1 MNQNGEK
8 EKWWLHLSYRVARG
22 VAVVAFVFSLIVC
35 ILLIANYLQL
45 KAVDPLNNP
54 ALNSLLEKLQME
66 PNDVEL
72 RDEIR
77 AIDLLARKAY
87 FTSQWQIRTGGFML
101 LAGIV
106 LFIVCIKIMKGLR
119 PRIPQPG
126 KPRSEDSIFRSKSLA
141 RRLIATGG
149 AILLVVSLLFA
160 FLSYDELTG
169 KGMLKLSGTDK
180 MGREQEDDIAGRS
193 VDEKPGGKFEAIQG
207 GAIDYPSPEEQM
219 ENWPSFRGPG
229 GIGIAGAD
237 NAPTFWDG
245 KSGEGILWKVALSK
259 PGLNSPIL
267 WQDLLFLSGADEDG
281 QEVYCFNRH
290 TGELLWSRL
299 INDIPGSPAV
309 LPEVSPDTGY
319 AASTMTTDGQR
330 VFAIFPTGDIVCF
343 DFEGNRVWAKNI
355 GMPENHYGHAS
366 SLIMYKSRLLVQYDD
381 AAEPRLIA
389 LDAATGESQGEIL
402 REVAASWASPIL
414 VNTGSRYELILSATP
429 YRTSYDPETG
439 EELWRIECLMGEVG
453 PSPSYAA
460 GRVFA
465 VNQYALLAAIDTE
478 TREMLWEAYEDL
490 PDASSPLATDNY
502 LIVPTNYGV
511 VTSFNAETGEVL
523 WTHEF
528 DNGFYSSPILVGDK
542 VYLMDRSGVMHIFM
556 KAEEFQLVE
565 ESELGECSDSTPA
578 FTDDLIYIR
587 GIENLYCIG
596 NSDE

>member
-8 EKWWLHLSYRVARG
+8 EKWWAHLSYRVARG
-22 VAVVAFVFSLIVC
+22 VAVVVFSFSLIVC

-54 ALNSLLEKLQME
+54 ALTSLLEKLEMN
-66 PNDVEL
+66 PNDEEL

-87 FTSQWQIRTGGFML
+87 FTSQWQIRAGGFML
-101 LAGIV
+101 LGGVV
-106 LFIVCIKIMKGLR
+106 LFIVCLKIMKELR

-141 RRLIATGG
+141 RRLIAGG
-149 AILLVVSLLFA
+149 GTILLGVSLLFA
-160 FLSYDELTG
+160 LLSYDELTG
-169 KGMLKLSGTDK
+169 RGVLKLSRIMK
-180 MGREQEDDIAGRS
+180 MGEDQEVDVAGRS
-193 VDEKPGGKFEAIQG
+193 PNEKPEPRFRQIREGV
-207 GAIDYPSPEEQM
+207 IDYPSPENQLD
-219 ENWPSFRGPG
+219 NWPSFRGPG
-229 GIGIAGAD
+229 GLGRAGSH

-245 KSGEGILWKVALSK
+245 TSGEGILWKAALPK

-290 TGELLWSRL
+290 TGDLLWSRQ

-319 AASTMTTDGQR
+319 AAPTMTTDGQR
-330 VFAIFPTGDIVCF
+330 VYAIFSTGDIVCF
-343 DFEGNRVWAKNI
+343 DFEGNRVWVKNL

-366 SLIMYKSRLLVQYDD
+366 SLIMYRSRLLVQYDD

-389 LDAATGESQGEIL
+389 LDAATGELQGEIL
-402 REVAASWASPIL
+402 REVMASWASPIL
-414 VNTGSRYELILSATP
+414 VNTGSRHELILSATP
-429 YRTSYDPETG
+429 YLTSYNPETG
-439 EELWRIECLMGEVG
+439 EELWRVECLMGEVG

-465 VNQYALLAAIDTE
+465 VNQNAILAAIDIE
-478 TREMLWEAYEDL
+478 TREMLWEAYDDL
-490 PDASSPLATDNY
+490 PDASSPLATDRY
-502 LIVPTNYGV
+502 LIVPTSYGV
-511 VTSFNAETGEVL
+511 VTSFNAGTGEVL

-528 DNGFYSSPILVGDK
+528 DKGFYSSPILVGDK

-556 KAEEFQLVE
+556 AAEEFQLVAE
-565 ESELGECSDSTPA
+565 AELGERSDSTPA
-578 FTDDLIYIR
+578 FMEDRIYIR

-596 NSDE
+596 NADE

>member
-8 EKWWLHLSYRVARG
+8 EKWWVHLSYRVARG

-45 KAVDPLNNP
+45 KIVDPLNNP
-54 ALNSLLEKLQME
+54 ALTSLLQKLQLDPSDE
-66 PNDVEL
+66 EL

-87 FTSQWQIRTGGFML
+87 FSSQWQIRTGGFML
-101 LAGIV
+101 LGGVV
-106 LFIVCIKIMKGLR
+106 LFIVCLKIMKELR

-126 KPRSEDSIFRSKSLA
+126 KLRSEDSILRSKSLA

-149 AILLVVSLLFA
+149 AILLVVALLFA
-160 FLSYDELTG
+160 LLSYDELTD
-169 KGMLKLSGTDK
+169 KGVLKLGRIMK
-180 MGREQEDDIAGRS
+180 MGKEPEDDIVGQS
-193 VDEKPGGKFEAIQG
+193 VDRFRLIQE
-207 GAIDYPSPEEQM
+207 GAIDYATAEEQR

-229 GIGIAGAD
+229 GIGIAGAE

-245 KSGEGILWKVALSK
+245 KSGEGILWKASLPK

-267 WQDLLFLSGADEDG
+267 WQELLFLSGADEDG
-281 QEVYCFNRH
+281 QEVYCFNRN
-290 TGELLWSRL
+290 TGELLWSRQ
-299 INDIPGSPAV
+299 INDIPGSPDV

-319 AASTMTTDGQR
+319 AAPTMTTDGQR

-343 DFEGNRVWAKNI
+343 DFEGNRVWAKNL

-389 LDAATGESQGEIL
+389 LEAATGEPQGEIQ
-402 REVAASWASPIL
+402 REVATSWASPIL
-414 VNTGSRYELILSATP
+414 VNTGSHHELILSATP
-429 YRTSYDPETG
+429 YLTSYNPETG

-465 VNQYALLAAIDTE
+465 VNQFAILAAIDIE
-478 TREMLWEAYEDL
+478 KGAILWEAYEDL
-490 PDASSPLATDNY
+490 PDASSPLATDRY
-502 LIVPTNYGV
+502 LIVPTSYGV
-511 VTSFNAETGEVL
+511 VTCFNAGTGEVL

-556 KAEEFQLVE
+556 ATEEFQLVE
-565 ESELGECSDSTPA
+565 EAELGERSDSTPA
-578 FTDDLIYIR
+578 FMDGLIYIR